1 MRDKQEMLVMYA
13 VLYPQDDKDE
23 HRSYSMRH
31 FVITDKG
38 NDHLPWDYII
48 DRELFLEQVAGGS
61 FFPFDFVRHETMDI
75 YLTDNLWTCAMP
87 DWSVHPRRGPP
98 ILSPLQLPCPSP
110 ARHPAMHRTRQPH
123 HVSVLE
129 QYYPEIIE
137 YWRFTAI
144 FRKTVHSGR
153 IVNRSGNQLK
163 FQN

>member
-48 DRELFLEQVAGGS
+48 DREIFLEQVAGGS

-75 YLTDNLWTCAMP
+75 YLTDNLWTCACLTGPYIHAVDHPSCPRCNSLAPAQRCTGRDNRTMYQY
-87 DWSVHPRRGPP
+87 WSNIIRKSADSGG
-98 ILSPLQLPCPSP
+98 LQLSLEKPYI
-110 ARHPAMHRTRQPH
+110 QD
-123 HVSVLE
+123 VL
-129 QYYPEIIE
+129 
-137 YWRFTAI
+137 
-144 FRKTVHSGR
+144 
-153 IVNRSGNQLK
+153 
-163 FQN
+163 